1 MRIDFLNSL
10 IGDVAYR
17 FGLSTDQARQLA
29 GVLIALV
36 FDEKRGGFT
45 GFVHLFESKG
55 LGRLVQS
62 WIGTGPNQPISVPQ
76 VEQAFGAPL
85 IGAIAGKLGAPVPTT
100 AGAIGALLPGLI
112 NELTEDGQAP
122 AGIPETLRYWVAS
135 IADWLGDLG
144 RFGWGALAAG
154 AAAIGGAVA
163 GGARAVGHAAD
174 ATVDAATDAARKTGR
189 GLAALLPW
197 LILLL
202 ALLAA
207 LAWFKGCQRQREPA
221 DAAVSTPAPLGTE
234 PAATAP
240 AAIEPAAQANARFS
254 FENAEGK
261 ARIAGHVASEAEKTK
276 LLDAIKAVFGAGNVE
291 GDLVVDAST
300 APAGWLERLIALLP
314 ELKARGI
321 KLGFDGDKIDIDTS
335 ALPEAERFAL
345 SQKLRQGFG
354 GFEISGLWD
363 QALAALASLKSGF
376 SADDL
381 VKALNLSAIHF
392 DTGSA
397 TITRDSYETLRKAAE
412 AIKAAPAGT
421 RIEVGGHTDASGDA
435 AANLQLSLDRANAVA
450 ARLVELGVSGEQLV
464 GKGYGQDRPI
474 ADNASE
480 AGKARNR
487 RMEFTVLD

>member
-1 MRIDFLNSL
+1 MRIDLLNSL
-10 IGDVAYR
+10 VGDVAHR
-17 FGLSTDQARQLA
+17 FGLSMDQARQLA
-29 GVLIALV
+29 GVLIALI
-36 FDEKRGGFT
+36 FDEKRGGFA

-55 LGRLVQS
+55 LGSLVQS
-62 WIGTGPNQPISVPQ
+62 WIGTGPNQPISAPQ
-76 VEQAFGAPL
+76 VERAFGAPL
-85 IGAIAGKLGAPVPTT
+85 IGAIAGKLDAPVPAT

-112 NELTEDGQAP
+112 NELTEGGKAP
-122 AGIPETLRYWVAS
+122 TGIPETLRYWVAS

-154 AAAIGGAVA
+154 AAAVGGAVA
-163 GGARAVGHAAD
+163 GGVRAVGHAAD
-174 ATVDAATDAARKTGR
+174 TTVDAAAGVARKTGR
-189 GLAALLPW
+189 GLAAFLPW

-207 LAWFKGCQRQREPA
+207 LAWFKGCQRQREAAA
-221 DAAVSTPAPLGTE
+221 DASVSTSAPLGAE

-240 AAIEPAAQANARFS
+240 VAQSNARFS

-261 ARIAGHVASEAEKTK
+261 ARIGGQVASEAEKTK
-276 LLDAIKAVFGAGNVE
+276 LLDAIKATFGAGNVE
-291 GDLVVDAST
+291 GDLVVDAGT
-300 APAGWLERLIALLP
+300 APAGWLDRLIALLP
-314 ELKARGI
+314 DLKARGV

-345 SQKLRQGFG
+345 SQKLRSGFG

-363 QALAALASLKSGF
+363 QAMAALSSLKAGF

-381 VKALNLSAIHF
+381 VKALNLSAIYF

-397 TITRDSYETLRKAAE
+397 SITRDSYETLRKAAE

-421 RIEVGGHTDASGDA
+421 RIEVGGHTDATGDA
-435 AANLQLSLDRANAVA
+435 AANLQLSLERANAVTA
-450 ARLVELGVSGEQLV
+450 KLVELGVPGEQLV
-464 GKGYGQDRPI
+464 GKGYGQDKPI

-480 AGKARNR
+480 EGKARNR
-487 RMEFTVLD
+487 RMEFTVLR